1 MCVCVFHEYNNIL
14 NLRCLQIMI
23 ENQFIIFKT
32 DKNKEKELD
41 IYLNFLTQTV
51 PLENQIDVGKFSL

>member
-1 MCVCVFHEYNNIL
+1 
-14 NLRCLQIMI
+14 MI

-41 IYLNFLTQTV
+41 IYFNFLTQTV
-51 PLENQIDVGKFSL
+51 PLENQIDMGKFSL

>member
-1 MCVCVFHEYNNIL
+1 MYIHVDICIYIYICVCVFHEYNNTL

-23 ENQFIIFKT
+23 KNQFIIFKT

-41 IYLNFLTQTV
+41 I
-51 PLENQIDVGKFSL
+51 

>member
-1 MCVCVFHEYNNIL
+1 MYTHVDICIYIYICVCVFHEYSNTL

-41 IYLNFLTQTV
+41 IYLNFL
-51 PLENQIDVGKFSL
+51 I

>member
-1 MCVCVFHEYNNIL
+1 MSIYTHVYTCRYMYISICVCVFHEYNNTV
-14 NLRCLQIMI
+14 NLRCLLI

-41 IYLNFLTQTV
+41 IYLNFL
-51 PLENQIDVGKFSL
+51 I